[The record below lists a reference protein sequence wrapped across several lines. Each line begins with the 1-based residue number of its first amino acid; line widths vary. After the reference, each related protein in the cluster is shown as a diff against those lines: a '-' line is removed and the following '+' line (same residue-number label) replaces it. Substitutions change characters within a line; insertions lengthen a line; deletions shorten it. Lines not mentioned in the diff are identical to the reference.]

1 MTAQLIAT
9 LCAAIFAGAALY
21 INLVEHPA
29 RMSLGVAAAL
39 AEWRPAYQRATMMQ
53 APLAIIGLIAGVT
66 AWAMGAGAMWLVG
79 ALLLGTV
86 VPFTLLVTFPTN
98 RQLLD
103 PAVATDLTR
112 ARVLLDRWNRLH
124 AVRSALGVAAL
135 LVFLTV
141 AR

>member
-1 MTAQLIAT
+1 MTFQLIAT
-9 LCAAIFAGAALY
+9 LCAALFTGAAIY

>member
-112 ARVLLDRWNRLH
+112 ARLLLDRWNRLH

>member
-103 PAVATDLTR
+103 QAVATDLAR

>member
-103 PAVATDLTR
+103 PAVSTDLTR

>member
-53 APLAIIGLIAGVT
+53 APFAIIGLIAGVT

>member
-112 ARVLLDRWNRLH
+112 ACVLLDRWNRLH

-141 AR
+141 GR